1 MIFFIT
7 PPLIVLHF
15 IKKAYNILGDFM
27 FNIIERYIS
36 KLDKNDINNFA
47 IKNNINLNDN
57 ELDFT
62 YNFIKKNYKEV
73 LSNPDLLN
81 LDKYKDN
88 YSEDNFIRIKKLF
101 REYMQKYRA
110 YL

>member
-1 MIFFIT
+1 
-7 PPLIVLHF
+7 
-15 IKKAYNILGDFM
+15 M
-27 FNIIERYIS
+27 FNIMERYIN
-36 KLDKNDINNFA
+36 KLTKDDINNFA
-47 IKNNINLNDN
+47 IKNNVNFNEH

-62 YNFIKKNYKEV
+62 FNFIKKNYKEV

-88 YSEDNFIRIKKLF
+88 YSNENFIKIKKLF
-101 REYMQKYRA
+101 IEYLQKYRA